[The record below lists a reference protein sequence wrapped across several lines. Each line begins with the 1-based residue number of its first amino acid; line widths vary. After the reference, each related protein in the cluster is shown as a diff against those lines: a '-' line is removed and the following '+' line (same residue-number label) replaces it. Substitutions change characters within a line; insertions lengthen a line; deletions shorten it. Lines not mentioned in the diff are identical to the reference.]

1 MPFEVKEGEP
11 LTQRVGVRFT
21 EKEKAKLQKLAD
33 DAGLTVSELVRRI
46 TFGRKLITDL
56 EEQHNREL
64 NRLGGLLKKL
74 YLQSGGVNAAES
86 ARVLRR
92 IYAAIDEQANR
103 ASIR

>member
-1 MPFEVKEGEP
+1 MTLV
-11 LTQRVGVRFT
+11 
-21 EKEKAKLQKLAD
+21 
-33 DAGLTVSELVRRI
+33 LTVSELVRRI
-46 TFGRKLITDL
+46 TFGAQAHHRLGRAT
-56 EEQHNREL
+56 HPRL

-92 IYAAIDEQANR
+92 IYAAIDEQADR